1 MLFFY
6 GKQKMNGRAGVV
18 LLLLPFLF
26 SCATYN
32 NKLAS
37 YYSHIGSGNYI
48 KAQSDLANNSFIQQP
63 RNKLIYY
70 MEQGKLCHL
79 LGLYDSSNHFFNLAD
94 AFIETKRKS
103 AGDVVAGG
111 LLNPMT
117 QSYMGEDFER
127 FMIHYYKALN
137 YLYLHEPD
145 GARVEARRITL
156 SNNALEDKTRSKN
169 KYQEDAFSLI
179 VQGLIYELNGE
190 PNNAFIS
197 YRNAVDLFLGN
208 ESKSYYGVMLPTEL
222 VKDMYHTAA
231 EVGFTD
237 QINLYE
243 RKTGIK
249 YAKSEAAEGG
259 ELVIFLEKGMAPVKM
274 DQRFT
279 LTNAGDN
286 SFFFNGPYGDIN
298 IPFDYGYAGWNQPRP
313 LNEFR
318 VITIAIPVYNV
329 TPIPFVPAQVTV
341 GNLNYSAERVHNI
354 NELAAAVLSE
364 RMLKEVSA
372 ALVRA
377 IVKKTTEV
385 AAAEAAKAAA
395 KNDKK
400 KESGEAAGLAAGLLV
415 NMINTA
421 TEKAD
426 TRNWQSLPGTIQYV
440 RVPLQKGENQITIN
454 AMGKQKKITV
464 TGNGKLQLYNWCLLR

>member
-6 GKQKMNGRAGVV
+6 GNKKINNRARVV
-18 LLLLPFLF
+18 WLLLPFLF

-37 YYSHIGSGNYI
+37 YYNNIGSGNYT
-48 KAQSDLANNSFIQQP
+48 KAQSDLAKNSFMQQP

-70 MEQGKLCHL
+70 MEQGKICHL
-79 LGLYDSSNHFFNLAD
+79 LGLYDSSNRFFNLAD
-94 AFIETKRKS
+94 EFIETKRKS
-103 AGDVVAGG
+103 VGDVVTGG
-111 LLNPMT
+111 LINPMT

-156 SNNALEDKTRSKN
+156 SNNSLEDKTKSKN
-169 KYQEDAFSLI
+169 RYQEDAFSLI

-208 ESKSYYGVMLPTEL
+208 ESKSYYGVSLPTAL
-222 VKDMYHTAA
+222 VKDLYKTAA
-231 EVGFTD
+231 QVGFTD
-237 QINLYE
+237 QISLYE
-243 RKTGIK
+243 RKTGIT
-249 YAKSEAAEGG
+249 YEKSEAAEGG

-279 LTNAGDN
+279 LTNSGGN
-286 SFFFNGPYGDIN
+286 TFFFNGPYGGIN
-298 IPFDYGYAGWNQPRP
+298 VPFDFGYAGWHQPKP

-318 VITIAIPVYNV
+318 VITVAIPVYNV
-329 TPIPFVPAQVTV
+329 TPIPFVPAQISV
-341 GNLNYSAERVHNI
+341 GNKSYAAERVHNI
-354 NELAAAVLSE
+354 NELAAAVLNE

-377 IVKKTTEV
+377 VVKKTTEA

-395 KNDKK
+395 KNEKK

-440 RVPLQKGENQITIN
+440 RIPLQKGENQITIN
-454 AMGKQKKITV
+454 VMGKQKKIIVNGT
-464 TGNGKLQLYNWCLLR
+464 GKLQLYNWCLLR